1 MKKSALIFT
10 ICCFIFIS
18 AMIGGDVYNKDWDS
32 LKERG
37 MVYAIIVGVILVYN
51 FVKQFLSNN
60 NNKKI

>member
-1 MKKSALIFT
+1 
-10 ICCFIFIS
+10 
-18 AMIGGDVYNKDWDS
+18 MIGGDVYNKDWDS

-51 FVKQFLSNN
+51 FVKQFLSKN